1 MIYKIMRDIGEVV
14 SLVISILLI
23 VFLVKACNSDK
34 GFVKYSIDTVYE
46 YYEYADSVFKQ
57 K

>member
-1 MIYKIMRDIGEVV
+1 MKDIGEII
-14 SLVISILLI
+14 SLVISTLLI

-46 YYEYADSVFKQ
+46 YYEYADSVFNGK
-57 K
+57 

>member
-1 MIYKIMRDIGEVV
+1 MRDICEII

-57 K
+57 E